1 MPKGTEENDEKL
13 KEKLNYLGL
22 DLEKIPKVLKEFKP
36 FSFRPSK
43 SYDEISYK
51 VYQYIPITDIQIL
64 LTPTDRLTDLNQKYK
79 LSAPISAYLDSKSE
93 SNLEKFATFL
103 VMLND
108 MNIDNIENI
117 EKEQEKIKKLLPYKV
132 KYPNNYIWQIYYSDI
147 SNQYFMLVPTN
158 ETNNDAFFYLLKK
171 QIECSKSQKKEMI
184 FAPITHQEYSGNYL
198 FQNQITDLENYL
210 WYFTKEWPNIFEVYD
225 SKRQMYLKIIG
236 KTKVY
241 GDIQS
246 DYVITLNTKEE
257 ALEWYKL
264 VKALFILTTGL
275 PDNYTFNTHISN
287 KGELEFWYDDKTKIK
302 YNNLTTFIK
311 KQVKEKRGLILSQDK
326 KIEEEKEILQN
337 LKKITEKQTE
347 EFLNKQKQI
356 ATFLA
361 CKKSFFGKIKYY
373 FGNRKKHLN
382 NIENYKV
389 KNKKTNKKE
398 EAKQDIPIEE
408 EKENYTIEDLI
419 EVCTKLDEKVK
430 NIKNIEMD
438 KKALELK
445 QINLERKIKN
455 ANIYLNEIEL
465 HKKSIFEFW
474 KFTNKDELPS
484 LNEGEEE
491 STSKEKIEKSFVYEE
506 DIEDLGKKMD
516 EVQRR
521 KLSKNELDSIFAVKQ
536 VIASSQILNKTKSKD
551 LTEQEKTKLQKQ
563 LDELKAEYKE
573 NIELIQIKDFDI
585 FGGISEDQTKVK
597 MLHNQKHR
605 EVEKDKFKILNITPN
620 TDLDV
625 FIDNLRNC
633 IKLAK
638 EALAK
643 INVPFEMPVY
653 ISKIVNES
661 EISGELLEKDNLNI
675 ANLNATQEIY
685 KIAND
690 IKQNQTLDFY
700 TLILPK
706 DFQAIYYTNITQFD
720 NFNQTLPLG
729 MDVSTEVLIDL
740 KKYKLEDKEEKEFRI
755 NYQIDEYTNK
765 VIKVHAVKYKVI
777 YKTDKVENK
786 TRENL

>member
-225 SKRQMYLKIIG
+225 SKRQICLKIIG